1 MEDEDRQA
9 GGGLNLPVLP
19 DQGILELFRIIVN
32 YCGPV
37 LMGCKPAALFTLQSQ
52 SAFACLS
59 ALLPKRLSLMV
70 LRKKGGRL
78 LVLLFRK
85 EKLEKT
91 LLNESAGTVLAGMG
105 YPTGGSVLI
114 LLKYLKKQFESSE
127 FPHEIG
133 LFLGYPVEDV
143 LGFVRHKGRNYKLC
157 GYWKVYGDVEQAK
170 LRFRQYDACRERI
183 KSAIA
188 PPSAKKRP
196 AGEFDSQGF

>member
-1 MEDEDRQA
+1 MKNENRQA
-9 GGGLNLPVLP
+9 QGGGLKLPALP
-19 DQGILELFRIIVN
+19 DQGVLSLSQIIVN
-32 YCGPV
+32 YYGPV

-59 ALLPKRLSLMV
+59 ALLPKRFSLMV
-70 LRKKGGRL
+70 LRKTGGRP
-78 LVLLFRK
+78 LVLLFQK
-85 EKLEKT
+85 EELEKAI
-91 LLNESAGTVLAGMG
+91 LNESAGTVLAGMG
-105 YPTGGSVLI
+105 YPESGSIFIV
-114 LLKYLKKQFESSE
+114 LKYLKKQFESRE

-188 PPSAKKRP
+188 PSLC
-196 AGEFDSQGF
+196 